1 MAAPVDIY
9 PLSTSEGVAI
19 PLEVVAPTGYM
30 LIHFSETPTSVIQ
43 LPASSDLIILN
54 SDEDCIICFA
64 NRVAAIPEEA
74 TFTPDTLFLRKNMQ
88 VVVYPQQKRLSVRRL
103 VLDGTL
109 HIQFIDTWHGLAL
122 ATQYERG

>member
-30 LIHFSETPTSVIQ
+30 FLHFSDVATAVIA
-43 LPASSDLIILN
+43 LPATSDMIILN
-54 SDEDCIICFA
+54 SDEDCILRFSNNLAVLPAEGI
-64 NRVAAIPEEA
+64 VV
-74 TFTPDTLFLRKNMQ
+74 PDTLFLRKNMQ
-88 VVVYPQQKRLSVRRL
+88 VVVYPQQKFLSVRRL